1 MFRIFIL
8 RFIRNIKYIKF
19 SEIKIHYMLLMKFSH
34 ILFQFNDINKK
45 NVNIHLNSISF
56 ILKIYEKILFFI
68 VKKYKLN
75 L

>member
-1 MFRIFIL
+1 
-8 RFIRNIKYIKF
+8 
-19 SEIKIHYMLLMKFSH
+19 MLLMKFSH